1 MEVSHRS
8 KEFDQVASEA
18 RQDLIDILKIP
29 DNYEVL
35 FLQGGATFQFSMLPM
50 NFAHNGKPVAHIV
63 SGTWSK
69 KAEEAEGSKI
79 SSN

>member
-8 KEFDQVASEA
+8 KEFDQVANEA

-35 FLQGGATFQFSMLPM
+35 FLQGGQHFNSQCFQ
-50 NFAHNGKPVAHIV
+50 
-63 SGTWSK
+63 
-69 KAEEAEGSKI
+69 
-79 SSN
+79 